1 MIARE
6 YNAVVFL
13 VGSGLVVLGAFASAT
28 GIEGHRIISQTGAF
42 FVSLTSICLYMKKK
56 RMNRHGLLSAL
67 FIVLAWLFL
76 LGVVKGHWV
85 SHFAFDSLSFGLL
98 FAACIGNDKI
108 IVDKLLKILTWVTPV
123 ATIVVLYNSLSMYSG
138 ASIQDRFAD
147 STYSVSIIR
156 ANMMLL
162 YPTLFLALHFFK
174 TSRIIRYSLCLNLV
188 LIFYAGYRT
197 ATREFFLVAIIATL
211 MILFLFIYER
221 RNSKSVL
228 LYFSMIPMLVNL
240 FTLSLIISD
249 FYQDIYIVQRLFNVK
264 DTSGYFEGKDYR
276 IYETEVIFKQ
286 FSLLQK
292 LTGDGFGAS
301 QNVGVFKNAVNG
313 VSSVHLGFG
322 HLILKGG
329 IFFLS
334 LVVSIV
340 CYVIFCSFCIK
351 DFALKMNSC
360 WIILFLSQSFFMH
373 TTFSINMPFL
383 LFSVVLGQS
392 LYQIKQR
399 GFKLKV

>member
-1 MIARE
+1 MIASN
-6 YNAVVFL
+6 YNKVVFL
-13 VGSGLVVLGAFASAT
+13 IGSGLVILGAFASAT
-28 GIEGHRIISQTGAF
+28 GIEGHSIISQTGAF
-42 FVSLTSICLYMKKK
+42 FVSTSSIYFYLKKK
-56 RMNRHGLLSAL
+56 KINRHGLLSVL
-67 FIVLAWLFL
+67 FIMLAWLFL
-76 LGVVKGHWV
+76 LGVVNGHWV
-85 SHFAFDSLSFGLL
+85 SHFAADSLTFGLL
-98 FAACIGNDKI
+98 FAACVGDNQI

-147 STYSVSIIR
+147 SLYSVSIIR

-174 TSRIIRYSLCLNLV
+174 TSRIVRYSLCLNLL

-221 RNSKSVL
+221 RNFKSVL
-228 LYFSMIPMLVNL
+228 LYFSIIAMLANL
-240 FTLSLIISD
+240 FVLTLIIND
-249 FYQDIYIVQRLFNVK
+249 FYQDVYIIQRLFNDK
-264 DTSGYFEGKDYR
+264 DTSGDFEGKNYR
-276 IYETEVIFKQ
+276 IYETEAIFKQ
-286 FSLLQK
+286 FSLVQK

-301 QNVGVFKNAVNG
+301 QNVGIFKSVVHG
-313 VSSVHLGFG
+313 VTSAHLGFG

-334 LVVSIV
+334 LFLGIA

-351 DFALKMNSC
+351 DFALIMNSC